1 MAVRGCL
8 AWAPAVGIDMTKN
21 RPNPVAGGAHRAR
34 AVGLLMAVCAGCIA
48 SLSGVASCA
57 SQGYYESKAAVRT
70 AYEAAESARRASD
83 AATVAA
89 IELRLSNDR
98 LGEAA
103 DKLRDV
109 ITAEGFGQRVIVGEK
124 GADTQP
130 AANGTQPEPANS
142 PKGNGNPESGTE
154 PDPRQSDGTQNHAAE
169 TTEADSGVQS
179 NNKPL
184 SNGTNND
191 PGSDVDQGTSFE
203 IASSRGPRGGMFDLD
218 LAFGAT
224 AFLAMVVISWWAGE
238 ARAKVERVR
247 DWLPVSA
254 AACAAMVSI
263 ALAGTAYFGV
273 RIFHDGPTPG
283 LHRGVPWFVMAWV
296 WCGMVGV
303 GLLVMWVNALAGF
316 WNRVGLPGGTEPDVR
331 AGRADGRPDAW
342 RLWMSVL
349 VIGALPAAG
358 LLYEGRFAL
367 LLFMLLVA
375 VYGVFAGMAMLAT
388 ARDEARVEVKPVL
401 P

>member
-1 MAVRGCL
+1 MAVF
-8 AWAPAVGIDMTKN
+8 
-21 RPNPVAGGAHRAR
+21 
-34 AVGLLMAVCAGCIA
+34 AGCVA

-57 SQGYYESKAAVRT
+57 SQGYYESKAAART

-109 ITAEGFGQRVIVGEK
+109 ITAEGFGQRVIVTHEGT
-124 GADTQP
+124 ATQP
-130 AANGTQPEPANS
+130 TAVPAQAAQQA
-142 PKGNGNPESGTE
+142 PKGNGPSDLGTVPAQGQGGDGKGGTAE
-154 PDPRQSDGTQNHAAE
+154 GTDSVPGAKTDGMRADNHDRSDTGA
-169 TTEADSGVQS
+169 
-179 NNKPL
+179 
-184 SNGTNND
+184 
-191 PGSDVDQGTSFE
+191 DVDQGPSFE
-203 IASSRGPRGGMFDLD
+203 ISSNRGPQGGMFDLD

-238 ARAKVERVR
+238 ARSKVERMR

-273 RIFHDGPTPG
+273 RIYHDGPTPG
-283 LHRGVPWFVMAWV
+283 LHRGIPWFVMAWV

-316 WNRVGLPGGTEPDVR
+316 WNRIGLPGGTDVDVR
-331 AGRADGRPDAW
+331 TGRADGRPDAW

-375 VYGVFAGMAMLAT
+375 VYGVFAGMSMLAT
-388 ARDEARVEVKPVL
+388 ARDEARAVVKPIL

>member
-21 RPNPVAGGAHRAR
+21 RPNPVAGGARRAR

-57 SQGYYESKAAVRT
+57 SQGYYESKAAART

-89 IELRLSNDR
+89 MELRLSNDR

-103 DKLRDV
+103 DKLREV
-109 ITAEGFGQRVIVGEK
+109 ITADGFGQRVIINEQ
-124 GADTQP
+124 GAAARP
-130 AANGTQPEPANS
+130 AAGGTHPDQADA
-142 PKGNGNPESGTE
+142 PKGNGAAENGNEAA
-154 PDPRQSDGTQNHAAE
+154 PRQGDGTQHHAADAPQANAGVN
-169 TTEADSGVQS
+169 ADSKASG
-179 NNKPL
+179 
-184 SNGTNND
+184 NGTHND
-191 PGSDVDQGTSFE
+191 AGADVDQGTSFE
-203 IASSRGPRGGMFDLD
+203 IASIRGPRGGMFDLD

-254 AACAAMVSI
+254 AACAALVSI

-273 RIFHDGPTPG
+273 RIYHDGPTPG
-283 LHRGVPWFVMAWV
+283 LHRGIPWFVMAWV

-316 WNRVGLPGGTEPDVR
+316 WNRIGLPGDADPAAR

-388 ARDEARVEVKPVL
+388 ARDEARVVVKPVL

>member
-1 MAVRGCL
+1 MAIRACV
-8 AWAPAVGIDMTKN
+8 AWAPTVGIDMAKN
-21 RPNPVAGGAHRAR
+21 RPNPVAGGARRAR

-57 SQGYYESKAAVRT
+57 SQGYYESKAAART

-103 DKLRDV
+103 DKLREV
-109 ITAEGFGQRVIVGEK
+109 ITADGFGQRLIVKEQ
-124 GADTQP
+124 GATTQS
-130 AANGTQPEPANS
+130 AANGTQPEQTGPSKENGASN
-142 PKGNGNPESGTE
+142 KGSEPNP
-154 PDPRQSDGTQNHAAE
+154 RRSDGTQNHAAD
-169 TTEADSGVQS
+169 TTDASSGVKS
-179 NNKPL
+179 GDSPM
-184 SNGTNND
+184 SDRTNHD
-191 PGSDVDQGTSFE
+191 ADVGIDQGTSFE
-203 IASSRGPRGGMFDLD
+203 IASSGGPRGGMFDLD

-238 ARAKVERVR
+238 ARSKVERMR

-273 RIFHDGPTPG
+273 RIYHDGPTPG
-283 LHRGVPWFVMAWV
+283 LHRGIPWFVMAWV

-303 GLLVMWVNALAGF
+303 GLLVMWVNALACF
-316 WNRVGLPGGTEPDVR
+316 WNRVGLPGGVEPDVR

-388 ARDEARVEVKPVL
+388 ARDEARVVVKPVL